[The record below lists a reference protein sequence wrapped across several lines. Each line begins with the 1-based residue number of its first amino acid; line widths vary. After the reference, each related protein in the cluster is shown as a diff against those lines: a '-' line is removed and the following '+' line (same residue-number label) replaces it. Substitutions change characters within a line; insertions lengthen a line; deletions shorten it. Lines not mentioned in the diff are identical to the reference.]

1 MRLQYEVLR
10 PRDVTR
16 GGTAALPA
24 RETALL
30 QALLVLGLYPNVAV
44 PDPRNGSRSRPE
56 QLYHTAR
63 VPDVLLHPSSTAV
76 VGADERAQR
85 AAASAG
91 GSGGSG
97 GGRGSILHGGGA
109 SSGSERPSARPELLV
124 YATLLRTK
132 KTYLTGAAA
141 VSALPALLLCAVR
154 VDASEDCTRLLVDN
168 WLAVD
173 LPSESERAAALVGEA
188 HALRRGLSRLLR
200 ARLPQ
205 AGCEAPLSDLPSRLR
220 RRLDASP
227 LVPLREMARSER
239 EPGSLPGLDG
249 EALAERLA
257 QFFLAAPPRHSLRSV
272 PRSQLASLF
281 VLRPPARGGGAAGG
295 RESEA
300 DVQQR
305 AADALQE
312 EIAAGRSL
320 GASFDACKGGALLTP
335 WFCWAS
341 ARAEAADS
349 AGYSAHMK
357 RHTRCSQC
365 GAALIVS
372 LAELRAHQASEA
384 CREAAAARAA
394 DEGGA
399 ADEGAADREAEGAA
413 DASGPGQLP
422 EEAEGA
428 NAGAR
433 TRYACDLCEK
443 EFLFTATEVLR
454 HVARHRQ
461 EADAEPDVG

>member
-1 MRLQYEVLR
+1 M
-10 PRDVTR
+10 
-16 GGTAALPA
+16 
-24 RETALL
+24 
-30 QALLVLGLYPNVAV
+30 
-44 PDPRNGSRSRPE
+44 
-56 QLYHTAR
+56 
-63 VPDVLLHPSSTAV
+63 
-76 VGADERAQR
+76 
-85 AAASAG
+85 
-91 GSGGSG
+91 
-97 GGRGSILHGGGA
+97 
-109 SSGSERPSARPELLV
+109 
-124 YATLLRTK
+124 
-132 KTYLTGAAA
+132 
-141 VSALPALLLCAVR
+141 
-154 VDASEDCTRLLVDN
+154 
-168 WLAVD
+168 
-173 LPSESERAAALVGEA
+173 
-188 HALRRGLSRLLR
+188 
-200 ARLPQ
+200 
-205 AGCEAPLSDLPSRLR
+205 
-220 RRLDASP
+220 
-227 LVPLREMARSER
+227 
-239 EPGSLPGLDG
+239 
-249 EALAERLA
+249 
-257 QFFLAAPPRHSLRSV
+257 
-272 PRSQLASLF
+272 
-281 VLRPPARGGGAAGG
+281 
-295 RESEA
+295 
-300 DVQQR
+300 
-305 AADALQE
+305 QE

-399 ADEGAADREAEGAA
+399 PDEGAADREAEGAA

-422 EEAEGA
+422 EEAE
-428 NAGAR
+428 GAR